1 MAFTEAEAT
10 GRSADEEMNRT
21 VELVTFQAPAT
32 KESKNTEKADK
43 ERLVPGETAP
53 RMPKRRNRKEVAT
66 DLRHTTR
73 GCNRRDLRGGDE
85 GTQNQLRVDVG
96 RDQPAS
102 GNTKL

>member
-53 RMPKRRNRKEVAT
+53 SVPKRRNWKGVAT
-66 DLRHTTR
+66 EDLRHTTR
-73 GCNRRDLRGGDE
+73 GA
-85 GTQNQLRVDVG
+85 VDG
-96 RDQPAS
+96 I
-102 GNTKL
+102 